1 MLIVQVSSND
11 HVQTVLRNTFTK
23 YDVSCK
29 PEEFCIIQLLPD
41 RIG

>member
-41 RIG
+41 RTG